1 MTGIKK
7 DGVSLYFAL
16 VQLNYVVQL
25 IDLHASKDNQPASLL
40 GLKALAMELG

>member
-16 VQLNYVVQL
+16 VQLNYAVQL
-25 IDLHASKDNQPASLL
+25 IDPHAGKGNPPASLL
-40 GLKALAMELG
+40 GLKALALELG